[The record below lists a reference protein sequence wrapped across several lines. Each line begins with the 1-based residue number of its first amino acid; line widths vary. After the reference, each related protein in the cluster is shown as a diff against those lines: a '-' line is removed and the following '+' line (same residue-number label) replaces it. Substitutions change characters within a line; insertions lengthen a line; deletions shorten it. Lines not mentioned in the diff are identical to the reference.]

1 MQDRLYDSLAR
12 QRFSSTMLGA
22 FAVFALLLASV
33 GLYGVMSYLVTQST
47 HDIGIL
53 LALGAR
59 PENII
64 ALVVRQGMQLTLIG
78 ILAGLSGAAVL
89 TRLIA
94 SLLFGVSTGDVA
106 TFLVVPVL
114 LAAVAFAATVIPAL
128 RAMSVD
134 PLVALREE

>member
-1 MQDRLYDSLAR
+1 
-12 QRFSSTMLGA
+12 MLGA

-59 PENII
+59 PGNII
-64 ALVVRQGMQLTLIG
+64 GLVVRQGMQLTLIG
-78 ILAGLSGAAVL
+78 ILAGLTGAAAL
-89 TRLIA
+89 TRVIA
-94 SLLFGVSTGDVA
+94 SLLFGVSTRDVA
-106 TFLVVPVL
+106 TFLAVPVL
-114 LAAVAFAATVIPAL
+114 LAAVAFMATVIPAL
-128 RAMSVD
+128 RATSVD

>member
-1 MQDRLYDSLAR
+1 
-12 QRFSSTMLGA
+12 
-22 FAVFALLLASV
+22 
-33 GLYGVMSYLVTQST
+33 MSYLVTQST

-59 PENII
+59 PGNII
-64 ALVVRQGMQLTLIG
+64 GLVVRQGMQLTLIG
-78 ILAGLSGAAVL
+78 ILAGLTGAAAL
-89 TRLIA
+89 TRVIA
-94 SLLFGVSTGDVA
+94 SLLFGVSTRDVA

-128 RAMSVD
+128 RATNVD